1 MILYIQIKECVCVYI
16 YDPYLHDIYST
27 SDIHS
32 CASKG
37 WIAHVGEEGHL
48 RDEHQLLVMIN
59 LAMKPKQPSNM
70 VEKQWNIG
78 IWR

>member
-1 MILYIQIKECVCVYI
+1 MYYIYKLKNVYIYI

-27 SDIHS
+27 YDIHS

-70 VEKQWNIG
+70 VEKPWKNNG
-78 IWR
+78 T